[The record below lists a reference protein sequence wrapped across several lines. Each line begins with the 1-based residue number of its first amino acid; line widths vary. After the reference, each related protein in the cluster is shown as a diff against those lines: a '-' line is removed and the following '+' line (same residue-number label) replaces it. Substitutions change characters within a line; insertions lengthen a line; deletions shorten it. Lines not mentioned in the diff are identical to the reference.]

1 MPDSKFDEVATVER
15 DDILLK
21 AEDEAVYVVR
31 FAGTPAAPKLLRLAA
46 DATVEDAVKRV
57 FDAGMILGVPRAK
70 ADALDGTFRLD
81 MNLAKSNVQTWLE
94 GLPNAPRNLGGGD
107 AAADDAGNA
116 GPYDVVFGRS
126 DADGRHVY
134 VVQCTD
140 YPAGKSPEPGTPKA
154 VVEAK
159 DPASVEAVQSLFDT
173 GVLLAFLQEL
183 TLPIG
188 FTCYLL
194 NTEKFWK

>member
-1 MPDSKFDEVATVER
+1 MPAQEIDVVTAVER

-21 AEDEAVYVVR
+21 AEDNRVYVVR
-31 FAGTPAAPKLLRLAA
+31 FTGAPPAPKLLLLADEA
-46 DATVEDAVKRV
+46 RAEDAVKRA
-57 FDAGMILGVPRAK
+57 FNAGMILGVPKRE

-81 MNLAKSNVQTWLE
+81 MDLARSNVKTWLE
-94 GLPNAPRNLGGGD
+94 GLPDAPRTPGGE
-107 AAADDAGNA
+107 AAINDPANA
-116 GPYDVVFGRS
+116 GPYDVVFGRKR
-126 DADGRHVY
+126 DGVRRVY

-140 YPAGKSPEPGTPKA
+140 YPAGASPEPGVPKA
-154 VVEAK
+154 VVEAS

-194 NTEKFWK
+194 NTEKFWR

>member
-1 MPDSKFDEVATVER
+1 MPGLQKISTVAK

-21 AEDEAVYVVR
+21 AEDDQVYVIR
-31 FAGTPAAPKLLRLAA
+31 FDGAAPTLLLLDGKARAEGSVA
-46 DATVEDAVKRV
+46 KA
-57 FDAGMILGVPRAK
+57 FDTGMILGVPRRAG
-70 ADALDGTFRLD
+70 DALDGTFRLD
-81 MNLAKSNVQTWLE
+81 MNLAKSNVQTWLA
-94 GLPNAPRNLGGGD
+94 GAPDAPRNLTPAAPADGD
-107 AAADDAGNA
+107 PGNA
-116 GPYDVVFGRS
+116 GPYDVVFGRR
-126 DADGRHVY
+126 DATGRHVF

-140 YPAGKSPEPGTPKA
+140 YPANQPAEPGVPKS